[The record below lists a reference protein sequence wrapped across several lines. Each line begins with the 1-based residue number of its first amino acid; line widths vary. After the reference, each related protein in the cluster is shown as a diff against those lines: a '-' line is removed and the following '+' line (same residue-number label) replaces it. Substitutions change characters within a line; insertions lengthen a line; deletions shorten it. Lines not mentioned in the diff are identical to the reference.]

1 MSESLHR
8 SVGQVEGRI
17 AALERKVD
25 GLEERIDK
33 RLQGIDYKLERLNE
47 VMVMGKGSWKTF
59 AVLGAIITTL
69 IAVSKFVLSHLSIG

>member
-1 MSESLHR
+1 MTDSLHR

-33 RLQGIDYKLERLNE
+33 RLQGIDYKLERINE
-47 VMVMGKGSWKTF
+47 VLVMGKGSWKTF
-59 AVLGAIITTL
+59 AILGGIVTFLIT
-69 IAVSKFVLSHLSIG
+69 ASKYVLSHFTFG

>member
-1 MSESLHR
+1 MTEQLHR
-8 SVGQVEGRI
+8 SVGQVEGRM

-33 RLQGIDYKLERLNE
+33 KLAGIDYKLERINE

-59 AVLGAIITTL
+59 AVLGTVVATII
-69 IAVSKFVLSHLSIG
+69 AFSKFLLSHFTF